1 MSFINTIRMKAL
13 EFKSKISKKGLV
25 LSDQVKKTLAS
36 WEEKEVKVILLLEE
50 EEEDQEK
57 ELKTYAVKKFLD
69 GYDDRNMV
77 YDSLWR
83 WNFQQVILCLFDFP
97 IRMERDLKRGPR

>member
-36 WEEKEVKVILLLEE
+36 WEEKEVKVILLLEKGVIAPMIAWTNTPPE
-50 EEEDQEK
+50 EMK
-57 ELKTYAVKKFLD
+57 RRELIEIILEKKF
-69 GYDDRNMV
+69 
-77 YDSLWR
+77 
-83 WNFQQVILCLFDFP
+83 P
-97 IRMERDLKRGPR
+97 IVVWV